1 MDWEQ
6 GNGKLW
12 EVDLSALRVG
22 SVVVLWERVEGDV
35 RPPPPHP
42 AFCTKAKVAKGRGVF
57 AGHYGTYNPPRRTH
71 AHKHIPSSR

>member
-42 AFCTKAKVAKGRGVF
+42 NRPGGRGGG
-57 AGHYGTYNPPRRTH
+57 GHH
-71 AHKHIPSSR
+71 AVLT

>member
-35 RPPPPHP
+35 RPPKPS
-42 AFCTKAKVAKGRGVF
+42 RGE
-57 AGHYGTYNPPRRTH
+57 GGGTMLCLRDLHSYV
-71 AHKHIPSSR
+71 SVG

>member
-35 RPPPPHP
+35 RPPPPP
-42 AFCTKAKVAKGRGVF
+42 KPSRGE
-57 AGHYGTYNPPRRTH
+57 GGGGTMLCLRDLHSYV
-71 AHKHIPSSR
+71 SVG